1 MRDLFKVESEEH
13 LQHLNDG
20 LLKLEKSPADAG
32 TLEEVFREAHSLKG
46 AARMLGL
53 SQIESLSHRLEDVF
67 GLARK
72 GETILTPKTI
82 DVLCKDLDN
91 IKKLVAEAI
100 AGEPVIEKTPELD
113 PAEPAARETR
123 IEEFRIETI
132 RVETRKLDRL
142 MTEIGEL
149 KVLLNQLRHAAGE
162 DISKLDL
169 VADALD
175 DGIRSIRL
183 LPLSTI
189 FSLFPRMARDLARE
203 KSKEAEL
210 TIEGGETTA
219 DKRIIEELKDPLM
232 HLVRNAIDHG
242 IELPPE
248 RKKAGKPR
256 QGSVLLKAYQT
267 ATNIMIEIKDDGR
280 GLDLETIRRVA
291 LKQKICR
298 EDELAAMS
306 PAQIHAL
313 IFVSGFSTSAFVSDV
328 SGRGVGLDVVRA
340 NVERLKG
347 TIQIESTAGKGTL
360 FRLRLPITLATA
372 RVLIAAVSG
381 LKVAVPVEHVQTTRL
396 LTRQEIFTVEGRE
409 AIMHDEKPVSVV
421 WTADIL
427 ELKTMKSEHGTQGE
441 KIPCVILSLGDEK
454 LGLLID
460 ALLDEQ
466 EIVLKPQSPLLRR
479 VRNVS
484 GAAILG
490 SGEVCAIL
498 NPQDM
503 IASARK
509 KHFPSPAEKKT
520 EERKRKT
527 VLLVDDSITTRAQLK
542 RILEGAGYEVEQAI
556 DGVDAYNKLGGRHFD
571 ALVADIL
578 MPNMDGLTLTSKV
591 RKEEKYCE
599 LPIIL
604 VTSLSSD
611 EDKKRGI
618 DAGAN
623 AYITKPAFDQ
633 KVFID
638 TLRRLI

>member
-13 LQHLNDG
+13 LQRLNDG

-53 SQIESLSHRLEDVF
+53 NQIESLSHRLEDVF
-67 GLARK
+67 GSARK

-82 DVLCKDLDN
+82 DALCKDLDN

-100 AGEPVIEKTPELD
+100 GGEPVIEKPPEPD
-113 PAEPAARETR
+113 PAEPAARETK
-123 IEEFRIETI
+123 IEEFRIETV

-149 KVLLNQLRHAAGE
+149 KVLLNQLRNATGE

-203 KSKEAEL
+203 RSKEVEL
-210 TIEGGETTA
+210 TIEGGETAA

-242 IELPPE
+242 IELPQE

-267 ATNIMIEIKDDGR
+267 ATNIVIEIKDDGR

-306 PAQIHAL
+306 LAQIQAL

-328 SGRGVGLDVVRA
+328 SGRGVGLDVVRT
-340 NVERLKG
+340 NIERLKG
-347 TIQIESTAGKGTL
+347 IIQIESASGAGTL

-372 RVLIAAVSG
+372 RVLIAAVAG
-381 LKVAVPVEHVQTTRL
+381 VKVAVPVEHVQTTRL

-409 AIMHDEKPVSVV
+409 AIMHEEKPVSVV

-427 ELKTMKSEHGTQGE
+427 ELKTKNLEQRTPDD
-441 KIPCVILSLGDEK
+441 KIPCVILSLGEEK

-509 KHFPSPAEKKT
+509 KHLQAAAEEKIK
-520 EERKRKT
+520 EEKRKT

-542 RILEGAGYEVEQAI
+542 RILEGAGYEVEQAV
-556 DGVDAYNKLGGRHFD
+556 DGIDAYNKLGGRHFD

-591 RKEEKYCE
+591 RQEEKYRE

-611 EDKKRGI
+611 EDKKRGV

>member
-1 MRDLFKVESEEH
+1 
-13 LQHLNDG
+13 
-20 LLKLEKSPADAG
+20 
-32 TLEEVFREAHSLKG
+32 
-46 AARMLGL
+46 
-53 SQIESLSHRLEDVF
+53 
-67 GLARK
+67 
-72 GETILTPKTI
+72 
-82 DVLCKDLDN
+82 
-91 IKKLVAEAI
+91 
-100 AGEPVIEKTPELD
+100 
-113 PAEPAARETR
+113 
-123 IEEFRIETI
+123 
-132 RVETRKLDRL
+132 
-142 MTEIGEL
+142 
-149 KVLLNQLRHAAGE
+149 
-162 DISKLDL
+162 
-169 VADALD
+169 
-175 DGIRSIRL
+175 
-183 LPLSTI
+183 
-189 FSLFPRMARDLARE
+189 
-203 KSKEAEL
+203 
-210 TIEGGETTA
+210 
-219 DKRIIEELKDPLM
+219 
-232 HLVRNAIDHG
+232 
-242 IELPPE
+242 
-248 RKKAGKPR
+248 
-256 QGSVLLKAYQT
+256 
-267 ATNIMIEIKDDGR
+267 
-280 GLDLETIRRVA
+280 
-291 LKQKICR
+291 
-298 EDELAAMS
+298 
-306 PAQIHAL
+306 
-313 IFVSGFSTSAFVSDV
+313 
-328 SGRGVGLDVVRA
+328 
-340 NVERLKG
+340 
-347 TIQIESTAGKGTL
+347 
-360 FRLRLPITLATA
+360 
-372 RVLIAAVSG
+372 
-381 LKVAVPVEHVQTTRL
+381 
-396 LTRQEIFTVEGRE
+396 
-409 AIMHDEKPVSVV
+409 MHDEKPVSVV